1 MMMSNCPK
9 CQIVP
14 SVKLSL
20 VPNCPELKVLPDATQ
35 TNWSID
41 QSMPFTFKNLSAP
54 LAWQVLDF
62 PDQFWTWLTSFGF
75 VWQVLDLLDNFEFA
89 WQALDLLDKFWTCL
103 SSFGLAWQVL
113 DLLDKCWTCLTCSK
127 RGTMI
132 RLVSKAKCKELGH
145 YGMQFHCPTLHKHN
159 IMSSCQLCKLLNW
172 LLLFREGPAQYFL
185 ISILVTNCLNV
196 SQSRISYITYH
207 LEQAWLLTFF
217 MFIQKLWPQE

>member
-1 MMMSNCPK
+1 MSNCPK

-103 SSFGLAWQVL
+103 TSVGLVWRAAKGEQWSDLSQKPNTRNWDTTECSSIVQLYTNTISCQVVNFVNYWI
-113 DLLDKCWTCLTCSK
+113 DFFYSEK
-127 RGTMI
+127 G
-132 RLVSKAKCKELGH
+132 
-145 YGMQFHCPTLHKHN
+145 QHN
-159 IMSSCQLCKLLNW
+159 IF
-172 LLLFREGPAQYFL
+172 LFQYL
-185 ISILVTNCLNV
+185 S
-196 SQSRISYITYH
+196 
-207 LEQAWLLTFF
+207 LTA
-217 MFIQKLWPQE
+217 